1 MNSSNKMNNVLLVL
15 LSASVIATIG
25 TIFYHF
31 VDTSYET
38 ETAIRATAD
47 ESKYFEGVY
56 VRDENVL
63 SYSGTGAVS
72 YQVPDGGKIA
82 VNDVIA
88 EVYPDESAIEK
99 EQQIKVLQDKLN
111 VLERISNPG
120 TLEQAQ
126 PADLSRQISQY
137 YEKIVQSR
145 NSGDLTELSS
155 AQQQFVE
162 SYSTYQIVIS
172 KGEVSFAQE
181 ISDLTAQIQA
191 LQSEQETPVDTV
203 KSDSSAYFVSH
214 VDGLESKLSIENL
227 ANITPEQIQEML
239 DLDLS
244 TKEAVISR
252 WKALD
257 IDEDEKQAQISKCR
271 ITHIRTL
278 EHVRDI
284 FIVGCLTGQRVSD
297 YSRICEDMITE
308 IGGTEFILITQQKT
322 EKKVYIPVD
331 RRVRAIL
338 AKYDGKLPPVH
349 SNEMNKLVKTI
360 GLLLGWTHD
369 CGFDEKRLN
378 PKRGRRFCDMLLS
391 HTARRSFAT
400 NAYKAGVPLPSI
412 QAITGHSSE
421 AQLRRYLKLDAE
433 EKAVIALKD
442 FKGIIKI

>member
-38 ETAIRATAD
+38 ETAMRATAD

-120 TLEQAQ
+120 TLDQAQ

-227 ANITPEQIQEML
+227 ANITPEQIQEITKNSNDNTTQTSQNSNVVGKTIAQYGWYML
-239 DLDLS
+239 GIIDNKEQKYQVGDSVKIRLMTSSATADATIKELRS
-244 TKEAVISR
+244 TSEDGKFMVVLYSDTLTSDFVQNRTENVEMVLGEYEGIKVPRNAIRFKDVEETVT
-252 WKALD
+252 
-257 IDEDEKQAQISKCR
+257 DEE
-271 ITHIRTL
+271 
-278 EHVRDI
+278 
-284 FIVGCLTGQRVSD
+284 TG
-297 YSRICEDMITE
+297 E
-308 IGGTEFILITQQKT
+308 
-322 EKKVYIPVD
+322 EKKQTVNCRGVYVQDGEKIEF
-331 RRVRAIL
+331 RRLDVVYEGNDYVLSKLNAGDGYL
-338 AKYDGKLPPVH
+338 MLYD
-349 SNEMNKLVKTI
+349 
-360 GLLLGWTHD
+360 
-369 CGFDEKRLN
+369 
-378 PKRGRRFCDMLLS
+378 
-391 HTARRSFAT
+391 
-400 NAYKAGVPLPSI
+400 SI
-412 QAITGHSSE
+412 IVEGI
-421 AQLRRYLKLDAE
+421 DAN
-433 EKAVIALKD
+433 
-442 FKGIIKI
+442 GN

>member
-38 ETAIRATAD
+38 ETAIRAHLQTSPNILRACMSGMKMFCPTA
-47 ESKYFEGVY
+47 EQ
-56 VRDENVL
+56 VL
-63 SYSGTGAVS
+63 SATRCRTAVKL
-72 YQVPDGGKIA
+72 P

-99 EQQIKVLQDKLN
+99 EQQIKALQDKLN

-191 LQSEQETPVDTV
+191 LQSEQETPIDTV

-227 ANITPEQIQEML
+227 ANITPEQIQEITKNSNDNTTQTSQNSNVVGKTIAQYGWYML
-239 DLDLS
+239 GIIDNKEQKYQVGDSVKIRLMTSSATADATIKELRS
-244 TKEAVISR
+244 TSE
-252 WKALD
+252 
-257 IDEDEKQAQISKCR
+257 
-271 ITHIRTL
+271 
-278 EHVRDI
+278 
-284 FIVGCLTGQRVSD
+284 
-297 YSRICEDMITE
+297 
-308 IGGTEFILITQQKT
+308 
-322 EKKVYIPVD
+322 
-331 RRVRAIL
+331 
-338 AKYDGKLPPVH
+338 DGKFMVVLYSDTLTSDFVQNRTENVERFWANMRA
-349 SNEMNKLVKTI
+349 SRFREMRSGSRMWKRRSQTKRR
-360 GLLLGWTHD
+360 
-369 CGFDEKRLN
+369 EKR
-378 PKRGRRFCDMLLS
+378 KS
-391 HTARRSFAT
+391 
-400 NAYKAGVPLPSI
+400 KPSI
-412 QAITGHSSE
+412 AVVSMYRTAKKSNSGVWMWFMREMIMFSQSSTQAM
-421 AQLRRYLKLDAE
+421 
-433 EKAVIALKD
+433 VI
-442 FKGIIKI
+442 